1 MSVLP
6 ETAASISNTLV
17 RVMKIVGS
25 MKSHMPLSQ
34 FVPVQGVDHSH
45 CPILFTLAHE
55 PNRVSALAELIH
67 SDVSTLSRQV
77 SHLVHI
83 GLVEKIGDPDDRRA
97 QLLSLSPQG
106 REVIDEIVKRRGEW
120 FEVLLKGW
128 SEEDAATFLALLERF
143 GDDVE
148 LYKVDLTTSSHT
160 PELAHTS
167 AGHTP
172 SHMHSH
178 TNQEH

>member
-1 MSVLP
+1 MSVTS

-25 MKSHMPLSQ
+25 MKGHMPLSS
-34 FVPVQGVDHSH
+34 FVLGLDHSH
-45 CPILFTLAHE
+45 FPTLFTLAHE
-55 PNRVSALAELIH
+55 PRRVSALAEFIH
-67 SDVSTLSRQV
+67 SDVSTVSRQV
-77 SHLVHI
+77 SHLVQI
-83 GLVEKIGDPDDRRA
+83 GLVEKIGDPDDGRA
-97 QLLSLSPQG
+97 QLLSLSATG
-106 REVIDEIVKRRGEW
+106 REVIDELCKRRGEW

-148 LYKVDLTTSSHT
+148 QFKVDLTASSGAHT
-160 PELAHTS
+160 PELAHSS
-167 AGHTP
+167 AGHPQTNLR
-172 SHMHSH
+172 SH

>member
-1 MSVLP
+1 LHGSNNYSLEREPRLSVLP

-45 CPILFTLAHE
+45 FPILFTLAHE

-83 GLVEKIGDPDDRRA
+83 GLVEKIGDPD
-97 QLLSLSPQG
+97 
-106 REVIDEIVKRRGEW
+106 VIDEIVKRRGEW